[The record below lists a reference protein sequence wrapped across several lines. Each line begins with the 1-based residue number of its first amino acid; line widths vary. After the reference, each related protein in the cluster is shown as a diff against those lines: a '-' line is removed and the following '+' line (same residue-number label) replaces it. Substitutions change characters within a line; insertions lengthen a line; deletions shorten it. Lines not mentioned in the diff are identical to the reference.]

1 MLASTKIPCRRYR
14 KVLPVLLLGQYN
26 IGVLAQES
34 AIPYKSSGGDDPASQ
49 FLDVLLI
56 IGVLMAAAALM
67 VALYRRRLVKD
78 GSIPEERGGYL
89 KVLDRKVLSTRLTA
103 HLISVEGQKILIC
116 DSGQGVAIKDL
127 STDRIEEPLEV

>member
-1 MLASTKIPCRRYR
+1 M
-14 KVLPVLLLGQYN
+14 
-26 IGVLAQES
+26 
-34 AIPYKSSGGDDPASQ
+34 
-49 FLDVLLI
+49 
-56 IGVLMAAAALM
+56 
-67 VALYRRRLVKD
+67 KD